1 MLLNV
6 CSITTSV
13 WFMCKITQRLNLHC
27 LFSQKIETK
36 PEKCKIFSQTN
47 TTLMRKNGGAPVFV
61 FSKVFST
68 FAYPHQFHSESGDI
82 S

>member
-1 MLLNV
+1 MCDLCVKLLEV
-6 CSITTSV
+6 LICIV
-13 WFMCKITQRLNLHC
+13 
-27 LFSQKIETK
+27 LFHPKTEIK
-36 PEKCKIFSQTN
+36 PEKCKIFSRTN

-68 FAYPHQFHSESGDI
+68 FVYPHQFHSESGDI

>member
-1 MLLNV
+1 MCGLCVKLPKDLICIV
-6 CSITTSV
+6 C
-13 WFMCKITQRLNLHC
+13 FHK
-27 LFSQKIETK
+27 KIETK

-68 FAYPHQFHSESGDI
+68 FAYPHQFYSESGDI